1 MGTKEMAGM
10 SNVEPHPEETRCGGR
25 TAVAVEP
32 VRELQSGVTVALGGP
47 RGMIV
52 TRTLPNRNRR
62 MVGAW
67 CFADFYG
74 PADLT
79 SAPGMRVPPHPHT
92 GLQTVSWLVSGEVL
106 HRDSLGNCQ
115 VIEPGQLNLMTAGR
129 AIAHS
134 EETPAEHSAV
144 LHGVQLWT
152 ALPDR
157 SRHIAPQ
164 FAHHPDLPVLRE
176 TGVTVT
182 VIMGELGDAASPAQI
197 FSPLVG
203 AEAVLADDAA
213 IRLPLNPDWEY
224 AALVLSGRIE
234 VDGLALS
241 AGPLLYLGSG
251 RSDLGLR
258 SDEPGRVLLI
268 GGEPFDEQIVMW
280 WNFIGRDHD
289 EIVAAREDWMSGQ
302 RFGAVRGYAG
312 DPLPAP
318 PMPTTRLKPRGRQ
331 P

>member
-1 MGTKEMAGM
+1 M
-10 SNVEPHPEETRCGGR
+10 SNVEPHPQETPCGGR
-25 TAVAVEP
+25 AAVAVEP
-32 VRELQSGVTVALGGP
+32 VRELQAGRTVPLGGP
-47 RGMIV
+47 RAMMV
-52 TRTLPNRNRR
+52 TRTLPNRSRR

-67 CFADFYG
+67 CFIDFYG

-79 SAPGMRVPPHPHT
+79 SAPGMRVPPHPHM
-92 GLQTVSWLVSGEVL
+92 GLQTVSWLVAGEVL
-106 HRDSLGNCQ
+106 HRDSLGSYQ
-115 VIEPGQLNLMTAGR
+115 LIEPGQLNLMTAGH
-129 AIAHS
+129 AISHS

-152 ALPDR
+152 ALPDEDR
-157 SRHIAPQ
+157 QMTPR
-164 FAHHPDLPVLRE
+164 FAHHSDLPVL
-176 TGVTVT
+176 TGTGATVT
-182 VIMGELGDAASPAQI
+182 VIMGELGDARSPAQI

-203 AEAVLADDAA
+203 AEAILAKGGD
-213 IRLPLNPDWEY
+213 IRLPLIPDWEY
-224 AALVLSGRIE
+224 AALVLSGRVE

-258 SDEPGRVLLI
+258 SDESGRLLLL

-302 RFGAVRGYAG
+302 RFGTVRGYPG

-318 PMPTTRLKPRGRQ
+318 PMPTTRLRPRGRR